1 MAEPKQQQLI
11 ARRLP
16 DVRVGLYAH
25 RRYIAAH
32 GTPRRVDELAQHTLV
47 GFDEETPFLRA
58 ARKALPQ
65 WTRAAFSL
73 RSDSDLGQLALIRAG
88 CGIGVCQVGI
98 AERDPNLVR
107 VLSRQ
112 VEFKLPMWVVTHEDL
127 RGSTRCKA
135 AFDALVGAFQ

>member
-1 MAEPKQQQLI
+1 
-11 ARRLP
+11 
-16 DVRVGLYAH
+16 LYAH
-25 RRYIAAH
+25 QHYVAAH
-32 GTPRRVDELAQHTLV
+32 GAPRRADELAQHVLI
-47 GFDEETPFLRA
+47 GFDEETPCLRA
-58 ARKALPQ
+58 ARKALPP

-112 VEFKLPMWVVTHEDL
+112 VEFKLPTWVVMHEDL
-127 RGSTRCKA
+127 RGSIRCKTT
-135 AFDALVGAFQ
+135 FDALVKALSSHRAA